1 MRKFERD
8 RKENETDGSD
18 GLKAPIPFKDEKEL
32 MEHHKKKTKG
42 VVIEKGSDKKGE
54 LDELIDQELEQK
66 KLEEEKKDPLEQM
79 RKMKPLVYPLTK
91 KVLRFQEFGDPKK
104 DKRSKADKDDGNAR
118 RQ

>member
-1 MRKFERD
+1 
-8 RKENETDGSD
+8 
-18 GLKAPIPFKDEKEL
+18 

-42 VVIEKGSDKKGE
+42 LVIEKGSDKKGE

-66 KLEEEKKDPLEQM
+66 KLEEEKKDPVEQM

-104 DKRSKADKDDGNAR
+104 DKHGRVKADKDDGNAR